1 MSDLNQTIS
10 TDYVV
15 SSVRGLL
22 ADDQMIAL
30 GAAIVDAVATQ
41 QNEFSTAVNNQLL
54 DLRALVEAAAA
65 EANVLNQA
73 ELDQVN
79 SLIVNLLSSMDI
91 QSMVASLGVRIGTK
105 TYTLSS
111 IVAALALAAREV
123 QTDMILAADGKS
135 YTGARMTLTD
145 GRQAMFAATSTEVDT
160 GVVGEKRLR
169 FVFSSLD
176 FAGVAAMF
184 EMSFLR
190 RQLQSLTLGAIQI
203 PVNRVFDESRTNIVL
218 DLTGQLV
225 EVAAPTPTPA
235 PAPAPAEEPAPVEP
249 TAPVQDPAATDPSGV
264 PSDAGNSAP

>member
-1 MSDLNQTIS
+1 MPDLNHTVA

-22 ADDQMIAL
+22 ADDQMVAL
-30 GAAIVDAVATQ
+30 GSAIVDAVATT
-41 QNEFSTAVNNQLL
+41 QNEFSAAVNNQLIE
-54 DLRALVEAAAA
+54 LRTLVEAAAA

-91 QSMVASLGVRIGTK
+91 QSMVASLGVKIGAK

-145 GRQAMFAATSTEVDT
+145 GRQAMFSATLTDTDT
-160 GVVGEKRLR
+160 GIIGEKRLR
-169 FVFSSLD
+169 FVFSSAD

-184 EMSFLR
+184 EVAFLR
-190 RQLQSLTLGAIQI
+190 RQIQSLTLGSISI
-203 PVNRVFDESRTNIVL
+203 PVTRVFDESRTNIVL

-225 EVAAPTPTPA
+225 EVAAPTPAPA
-235 PAPAPAEEPAPVEP
+235 PAPAPTV
-249 TAPVQDPAATDPSGV
+249 DPAATDPSGV
-264 PSDAGNSAP
+264 PSDSGNSAP